1 MDDRSALILQI
12 VNLIMGILRTLI
24 DSGKV
29 EL

>member
-24 DSGKV
+24 YSGKV